1 MKYIVKQSEPAGF
14 TAWKIQKNANW
25 QPEYSNMPTDIKQ
38 QLKNALLD
46 EQGWICCYCEQEITP
61 DDSHIEHFRP
71 QSDPNCNPL
80 DYSNLLGSC
89 QKQRRKGEPLH
100 CGNLKADWFDRNLLV
115 SPLDPSCESRFVF
128 LFNGEIQA
136 KDINDQAAEE
146 TIQRLGL
153 NIPKLIEKRKKVIE
167 VFLDELLNDIEV
179 ANLVSKHLVKKDKK
193 YSPFWSTIH
202 YLFS

>member
-1 MKYIVKQSEPAGF
+1 MKYIVKQCEPVFF
-14 TAWKIQKNANW
+14 TTWKAQANANW

-38 QLKNALLD
+38 QLKDALLD

-71 QSDPNCNPL
+71 QSDPNCDPL

-100 CGNLKADWFDRNLLV
+100 CGSLKADWFDRNLLI
-115 SPLDPSCESRFVF
+115 SPLNPSCESRFVF
-128 LFNGEIQA
+128 LGNGEIQA
-136 KDINDQAAEE
+136 KDANDQAAKE

-153 NIPKLIEKRKKVIE
+153 NIPKLIEMRKKVIE
-167 VFLDELLNDIEV
+167 VFLDELLTDVEV
-179 ANLVSKHLVKKDKK
+179 ANLVSTYLVKKAKK